1 MEEQPTECEP
11 ESMDSE
17 DDLFVMF
24 TSGVAETPKGI
35 IHSQAGYLLH
45 VAVTFKVCTITL
57 SFQVYVRFSGTPLDD
72 DAVTCGTQ
80 LHTLAIRPN
89 SSKIHIII
97 KQ

>member
-24 TSGVAETPKGI
+24 TSGVTGTAKGI

-45 VAVTFKVCTITL
+45 VAVTHKV
-57 SFQVYVRFSGTPLDD
+57 
-72 DAVTCGTQ
+72 A
-80 LHTLAIRPN
+80 
-89 SSKIHIII
+89 II
-97 KQ
+97 KFYLVLMRRYS